1 MPRRV
6 SPRISVLIAIF
17 SACALLAVA
26 PPARSDVSHVRVV
39 RLSYTAGD
47 VQLRSDSASA
57 WQKAVVNTPLRE
69 GMQLATGDG
78 RAEVEFENGALAWMA
93 SNTIVELSQLVLDEG
108 GKLTLVAVLQGTA
121 SFYVEP
127 GKLDSFAV
135 QAGQLQIHPPRR
147 ARFRVDVFDDGASV
161 SVLRGPVD
169 VDSRDT
175 TFHVN
180 NKRTLAFRNDQVTDG
195 TLEANPH
202 NDSWDRWVSD
212 RSNSVEMARDNTAG
226 YFDAPFGYGLADLS
240 FYGGWVNLPGYGY
253 GWQPYGVGFGWSPF
267 YNGYWSSL
275 GGFGPAWVSYE
286 PWGWVPY
293 HYGGWVFSPVYGWVW
308 APTSNFAWSPATVA
322 FVRTATGTV
331 GWVPRTPRETLGLP
345 GTAGPNS
352 PPTNLSHALL
362 TTSGDAL
369 TARTPNMILRG
380 SATAG
385 AQPIG
390 DAHDAAMVRFAQE
403 LSAAPPA
410 VSAATPHGVMPA
422 QRMPAAG
429 APRVANAGLLAGAA
443 PRYHAPSIFR
453 YGRSGPTAGFGTGSS
468 IPSMDNPRAS
478 SSSPAVGGN
487 KGAAVGH
494 AGGAGGGIGGRKP

>member
-1 MPRRV
+1 MLAALF
-6 SPRISVLIAIF
+6 SV
-17 SACALLAVA
+17 CAFLAAA
-26 PPARSDVSHVRVV
+26 PPARSDVSHVRIV

-47 VQLRSDSASA
+47 VQLRADSASA
-57 WQKAVVNTPLRE
+57 WQKAVVNTPLHE

-78 RAEVEFENGALAWMA
+78 RAEVEFENGAMAWMA
-93 SNTIVELSQLVLDEG
+93 SNTIMELSQLVLDEG
-108 GKLTLVAVLQGTA
+108 GKLTLLTVAQGTA
-121 SFYVEP
+121 SFNVDP
-127 GKLDSFAV
+127 AKLDSFAV

-161 SVLRGPVD
+161 SVLRGEVD

-175 TFHVN
+175 AFHVN

-202 NDSWDRWVSD
+202 SDAWDHWVSD

-253 GWQPYGVGFGWSPF
+253 GWQPYGVGLGWSPF
-267 YNGYWSSL
+267 YNGYWSPL
-275 GGFGPAWVSYE
+275 GGYGAAWISNE

-322 FVRTATGTV
+322 FVRTPTGAV
-331 GWVPRTPRETLGLP
+331 GWVPRTPRETLGS
-345 GTAGPNS
+345 AGPS
-352 PPTNLSHALL
+352 GAPANLSHALL

-369 TARTPNMILRG
+369 TARTPNMVLRG
-380 SATAG
+380 AATTG
-385 AQPIG
+385 AQLIDDP
-390 DAHDAAMVRFAQE
+390 HDAALSRFAQQ

-410 VSAATPHGVMPA
+410 TAGAAPRGVMPA

-429 APRVANAGLLAGAA
+429 APRVANAGLLAGSA
-443 PRYHAPSIFR
+443 PRYQAPSIFR
-453 YGRSGPTAGFGTGSS
+453 SSHAGLGNAGYASGSS
-468 IPSMDNPRAS
+468 IPSMSNSTHTAS
-478 SSSPAVGGN
+478 SSSAS
-487 KGAAVGH
+487 AGH
-494 AGGAGGGIGGRKP
+494 AGPSAGGGGGGGRKP